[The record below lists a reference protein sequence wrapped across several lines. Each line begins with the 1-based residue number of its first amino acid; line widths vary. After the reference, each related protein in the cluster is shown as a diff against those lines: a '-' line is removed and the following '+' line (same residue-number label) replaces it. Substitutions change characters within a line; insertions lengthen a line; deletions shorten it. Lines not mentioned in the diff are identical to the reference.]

1 MAATGQ
7 TGKMSDSLS
16 DTRLTGRLAPMPQ
29 LGYIGTMITSV
40 PLASL
45 AFPQIDPILFQVG
58 PLAIRWYALAY
69 IAGLLLGWRY
79 MLVLNA
85 RRAKLTTT
93 EVIDDLLVWAIVG
106 VILGGRLGYVLFYN
120 LPHYAANPL
129 AALAVWQGGMA
140 FHGGLL
146 GVTVAMIWFARRRDL
161 ELLRLSDLVSCAVPL
176 GLFFG
181 RIANFINGELFGR
194 TTDLPWAFV
203 FPRGG
208 PLPRHPSQL
217 YEAALEGLVL
227 FLILAWLAWRRDAS
241 SKPGLLT
248 GVYLCGYALARAL
261 VELVRQPDVQIGLL
275 PFGTTMGQWLS
286 APMLLGGLYL
296 IWRASRLKTP

>member
-1 MAATGQ
+1 MA
-7 TGKMSDSLS
+7 S
-16 DTRLTGRLAPMPQ
+16 RLAARKHP
-29 LGYIGTMITSV
+29 GYIGTMITSA

-45 AFPQIDPILFQVG
+45 AFPQIDPVLLQLG
-58 PLAIRWYALAY
+58 PIAIRWYALAY

-79 MLVLNA
+79 MLRLNA
-85 RRAKLTTT
+85 RRAHLTTS
-93 EVIDDLLVWAIVG
+93 EVIDDLLTWAIIG

-120 LPHYAANPL
+120 LPYYADNPL
-129 AALAVWQGGMA
+129 QAFAVWQGGMS

-181 RIANFINGELFGR
+181 RIANFINGELYGR
-194 TTDLPWAFV
+194 AADLPWAV
-203 FPRGG
+203 LFPHAG

-217 YEAALEGLVL
+217 YEAALEGAVL
-227 FLILAWLAWRRDAS
+227 FAVLAWLAWRRDALQR
-241 SKPGLLT
+241 PGLLT
-248 GVYLCGYALARAL
+248 GIYLCGYALARAL
-261 VELVRQPDVQIGLL
+261 VELVRQPDEQIGLL

-286 APMLLGGLYL
+286 LPMLLGGLYL
-296 IWRASRLKTP
+296 VWRARRHAP